1 LFFYLFTNHYSLSTN
16 HLFTIHRPFMD
27 EQKKIE
33 KIIPTELGVWMVC
46 RKKWL
51 YDFKRRQARR
61 LAEKDAGSPP
71 AGGKPAPETQK

>member
-1 LFFYLFTNHYSLSTN
+1 
-16 HLFTIHRPFMD
+16 MD

-33 KIIPTELGVWMVC
+33 RIIPTELGVWMVC

-61 LAEKDAGSPP
+61 QAEKDAAAQPS
-71 AGGKPAPETQK
+71 AGDKPSPETQK